1 MENYPSNSVNKRSS
15 QKRPPEAKNIAKVTT
30 GGIARRKKPLGKR
43 FADVFVGG
51 DAKHVWN
58 YIAFD
63 ILVPAAKDMLSDA
76 VSSGIDQMLFGGD
89 QRWGGSSRRRGGN
102 KTGPLGSMS
111 YGGRSGPINYQTQNA
126 RGPVGP
132 QMSTRGRAS
141 HNFDEIVLESRSDAE
156 QVIDR
161 MFDLLNTYEVVT
173 VAEMYELVGA
183 TSHFTDAKWGWTELQ
198 GAGVQRAR
206 GGYLLN
212 LPRPEPL
219 D

>member
-1 MENYPSNSVNKRSS
+1 MENYPSNSVSRKN
-15 QKRPPEAKNIAKVTT
+15 QRPPEAKKIEKVTT
-30 GGIARRKKPLGKR
+30 GSIARRKQPLGKR
-43 FADVFVGG
+43 FAAVFVGG
-51 DAKHVWN
+51 DAKNVWN

-76 VSSGIDQMLFGGD
+76 VSSGIDQMLFGGE
-89 QRWGGSSRRRGGN
+89 QRWGGPSRRRGGN

-111 YGGRSGPINYQTQNA
+111 YGGRSGPINYQSQA
-126 RGPVGP
+126 RQAP
-132 QMSTRGRAS
+132 QMSRGARAS
-141 HNFDEIVLESRSDAE
+141 HNFDEIVLESRADAE

-183 TSHFTDAKWGWTELQ
+183 TSHFTDAKWGWTELP
-198 GAGVQRAR
+198 GAGVSRTR
-206 GGYLLN
+206 GGFVLN
-212 LPRPEPL
+212 LPRPEPI